1 MKISG
6 QCRNGFPILVCLL
19 ALTLLFLPTTTLG
32 ASEGSGG
39 GGVTVTPDGSII
51 IQIVNFLFIIW
62 VLNILLYRPIRK
74 ILIQRKEKV
83 DGLELSIETSTKD
96 AKEKDDALA
105 AGIKEARVRGL
116 KEKNDLLQQAED
128 EERRIIDEINQKAHT
143 ELMEVR
149 DKIAKDAE
157 AVRDSLQ
164 KEVDNFASQIGE
176 KILGRAV

>member
-6 QCRNGFPILVCLL
+6 QCRNGFPLLVCLL
-19 ALTLLFLPTTTLG
+19 ALTLLFSPTTTLG

-62 VLNILLYRPIRK
+62 ALNILLYKPIRK
-74 ILIQRKEKV
+74 ILIQRKDKV
-83 DGLELSIETSTKD
+83 DGLELSIETSAKD
-96 AKEKDDALA
+96 AKEKDDAFA
-105 AGIKEARVRGL
+105 AGIKEARALGL
-116 KEKNDLLQQAED
+116 KEKDALLQQAED
-128 EERRIIDEINQKAHT
+128 EERRILDELNQKAHA
-143 ELMEVR
+143 ELIEVR

-164 KEVDNFASQIGE
+164 KEVDNFAGQISE
-176 KILGRAV
+176 KILGRVV